1 MTSLTIDITETTLNL
16 DKVFQVN
23 KQKRGYFCKNEN
35 KGKREGASFLLLDLH
50 NSFTQGGS
58 MLLLMVGKF
67 EQETSTKLMTLL
79 ILRIPAKIQKYQIG
93 CPAKYYI

>member
-1 MTSLTIDITETTLNL
+1 
-16 DKVFQVN
+16 
-23 KQKRGYFCKNEN
+23 
-35 KGKREGASFLLLDLH
+35 
-50 NSFTQGGS
+50 

-93 CPAKYYI
+93 PAGFLFNNHFPKV